1 MNDTLKEYVT
11 ITVAVCISVLV
22 ALASAQGSLIS
33 GEYPV
38 LFICL
43 FIAFIIQWIVFIPS
57 FYFSTERFYDLT
69 GSITYMI
76 VIVTALYH
84 KSEFIGSRSDL
95 RSLLIAG
102 FVIIWALRLGSF
114 LFLRVLKDKEDRR
127 FSEWKKN
134 FHQFLRVWTLQGLW
148 VFLTSVAAVTAITSR
163 KIIEPDLFLYIG
175 SFLWVFGFLFESI
188 ADYQKRKFRSEN
200 KNKFIQSGLWSVSRH
215 PNYFG
220 EIVLWFGI
228 ALIAFPT
235 LVGPQHVSLISPL
248 FVYLLL
254 TRVSGVHILE
264 KHADDTWGKK
274 KDYKAYKEK
283 TPVLFPKIFK

>member
-200 KNKFIQSGLWSVSRH
+200 KNKFIQSGLWSLSRH

-228 ALIAFPT
+228 ALITFPT
-235 LVGPQHVSLISPL
+235 LVGPQYVSLISPL